1 MNQAQMKV
9 KPKRCKICSE
19 SFVPVRA
26 IQPTCLKF
34 DCQLAYANKVSRKS
48 MADRLKVER
57 KKDRERKEKLKSRG
71 DFVKEAQTEVNRFR
85 RLEELAKGRGCI
97 SCGRSQEEVQGTEG
111 WKPGGAWDA
120 GHFVGV
126 GANASLRFEPS
137 NIWLQCK
144 SCNAGSGKY
153 ARKAATVAKSYE
165 ENLIALEG
173 QELVDWLKG
182 PHDPKHYTKED
193 LINIR
198 DTYRAKTRELK
209 KLMSE

>member
-1 MNQAQMKV
+1 
-9 KPKRCKICSE
+9 
-19 SFVPVRA
+19 
-26 IQPTCLKF
+26 
-34 DCQLAYANKVSRKS
+34 

-85 RLEELAKGRGCI
+85 RLEELSKGRGCI
-97 SCGRSQEEVQGTEG
+97 SCGRSQEEVQGIDG
-111 WKPGGAWDA
+111 WKLGGAWDA

-153 ARKAATVAKSYE
+153 ARKAATVAKAYR
-165 ENLIALEG
+165 ENLIAQEGLELVEWLEG
-173 QELVDWLKG
+173 
-182 PHDPKHYTKED
+182 PHEPKHYTKED

-198 DTYRAKTRELK
+198 DAYRAKTRELK
-209 KLMSE
+209 KCQTNK